1 MSYTHGYLARVG
13 VPYNNGKRCIRNLT
27 DGRVPVAKDEEEMV
41 NVIAIWLPAT
51 KAELER
57 WLDLELGVEES
68 SSPELD
74 EMKYTKSINLQRF
87 SNWWTTSP

>member
-51 KAELER
+51 KPELER
-57 WLDLELGVEES
+57 WLDLELGVNNSRRIEFTWVRRNEIR
-68 SSPELD
+68 E
-74 EMKYTKSINLQRF
+74 KY
-87 SNWWTTSP
+87 